1 MCLQIG
7 AQTVAAASTGANQTG
22 WSNGGEPEA
31 PTVPLTVCPQ
41 GRIIESW
48 IVGEGDVASNVGPL
62 LSIVFVQAR
71 CSDGS
76 LLPPIQAY
84 TKVATKHDQES
95 NSDLSSASG
104 YTCSKLLGYN
114 NGGNWMMNFMGVG
127 QPLAKDAAGTPL
139 KLNCAAVPPSYV
151 AIGYGGVTGGAV
163 NAINFVMGPAATN
176 SSTTAPPLGAAAA
189 SPAPTQPPA
198 PPAAVSLGPGAI
210 AGIVVSGLVAVS
222 TVITIAYKV
231 WRWMHEHKNVA
242 AAGKQLP
249 QWG

>member
-7 AQTVAAASTGANQTG
+7 AQTVAAAGTGANQTG

-62 LSIVFVQAR
+62 LAGLTALSIVFVQAR

-84 TKVATKHDQES
+84 TKVSTKHDQES

-114 NGGNWMMNFMGVG
+114 NGGNWMMNFLGVG

-139 KLNCAAVPPSYV
+139 KLSCAAVPPSYV

-163 NAINFVMGPAATN
+163 DAINFVMGPAATN
-176 SSTTAPPLGAAAA
+176 SSTTAPPPGAAAA
-189 SPAPTQPPA
+189 SPAPTQPLAPSNAPAPAA
-198 PPAAVSLGPGAI
+198 PPAAAPLGTGAI
-210 AGIVVSGLVAVS
+210 AGIVVSGLVV
-222 TVITIAYKV
+222 
-231 WRWMHEHKNVA
+231 
-242 AAGKQLP
+242 
-249 QWG
+249 